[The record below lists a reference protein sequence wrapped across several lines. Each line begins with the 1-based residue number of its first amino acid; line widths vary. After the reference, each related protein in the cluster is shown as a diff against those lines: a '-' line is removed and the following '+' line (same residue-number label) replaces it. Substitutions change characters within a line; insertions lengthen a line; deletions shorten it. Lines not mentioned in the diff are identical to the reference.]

1 MNYLK
6 YVLILFSFLS
16 FAQDKQYH
24 IVYDYSLN
32 SKDIGL
38 VTNLKSYLTG
48 DGINSIYEEDF
59 MKSKSQATDDNSF
72 SIPTKNNPAF
82 YKEIQNNVVTY
93 NTDIQ
98 MKFFDVKDVLPDF
111 NWEITS
117 ETKIILGY
125 TCQKARLHFRGRD
138 YNVYFTTDIPYSDG
152 PWKFSGLPGMIL
164 EATSDDEAAAYSMI
178 AEKVEL
184 KETKNS
190 IQNPY
195 LKSNLITYQNYLDK
209 YKVKYDESRSRMDT
223 NGYSRGM
230 NKGAKEVYITY

>member
-48 DGINSIYEEDF
+48 DGTNSIYEEDF

-125 TCQKARLHFRGRD
+125 TCQKVRLHFRGRD

>member
-1 MNYLK
+1 MFK
-6 YVLILFSFLS
+6 YITLFATFFS
-16 FAQDKQYH
+16 FAQNQQYH
-24 IVYDYSLN
+24 ITYDYTLN

-38 VTNLKSYLTG
+38 VTNLKSYLIG
-48 DGINSIYEEDF
+48 DGVTSIYEEDF
-59 MKSKSQATDDNSF
+59 MKAKSQAADENSF
-72 SIPTKNNPAF
+72 SIPVKNNPAF

-93 NTDIQ
+93 NTHIQ
-98 MKFFDVKDVLPDF
+98 MKFFDVKDAHPSFD
-111 NWEITS
+111 WKIES
-117 ETKIILGY
+117 DTKIILGY
-125 TCQKARLHFRGRD
+125 TCQKAGIYFRGRD
-138 YNVYFTTDIPYSDG
+138 YTVYFTIDIPYSDG

-164 EATSDDEAAAYSMI
+164 EATSDDEAATYSII

-184 KETKNS
+184 KETTNS

>member
-1 MNYLK
+1 MNMLK
-6 YVLILFSFLS
+6 YITLFVTFFS
-16 FAQDKQYH
+16 FAQNKQYH
-24 IVYDYSLN
+24 IVFDYTLN

-48 DGINSIYEEDF
+48 DGNISIYEEDF
-59 MKSKSQATDDNSF
+59 MRSKAQVTEDNLF
-72 SIPTKNNPAF
+72 SIPVKNNPAF
-82 YKEIQNNVVTY
+82 YKEIQNKIVSY
-93 NTDIQ
+93 KDHIQ
-98 MKFFDVKDVLPDF
+98 MKFFDVKDNLPSFD
-111 NWEITS
+111 WEITS
-117 ETKIILGY
+117 ETKNILGY
-125 TCQKARLHFRGRD
+125 TCQKAILRFRGRD
-138 YNVYFTTDIPYSDG
+138 YTVYFTTDIPYSDG

-195 LKSNLITYQNYLDK
+195 LKSNLITYQDYLDK
-209 YKVKYDESRSRMDT
+209 YKVKYDESRSRMAT

>member
-1 MNYLK
+1 MFK
-6 YVLILFSFLS
+6 YIALLITFFS
-16 FAQDKQYH
+16 FAQNQQYH
-24 IVYDYSLN
+24 IVYDYTLN

-38 VTNLKSYLTG
+38 ITNLKSYLTG
-48 DGINSIYEEDF
+48 DGKTSIYEEDF
-59 MKSKSQATDDNSF
+59 MKSKSQTAADNSF

-82 YKEIQNNVVTY
+82 FKEIHSKIVTY
-93 NTDIQ
+93 NDHIQ
-98 MKFFDVKDVLPDF
+98 MKFFDVKDNLPSFD
-111 NWEITS
+111 WEITS
-117 ETKIILGY
+117 ETKNILGY
-125 TCQKARLHFRGRD
+125 TCQKAILRFRGRD
-138 YNVYFTTDIPYSDG
+138 YTVYFTTDIPYSDG

-184 KETKNS
+184 KETTNS

-195 LKSNLITYQNYLDK
+195 LKSNSITYQNYLDK

>member
-1 MNYLK
+1 MNIFK
-6 YVLILFSFLS
+6 YIALFVTFFS
-16 FAQDKQYH
+16 FAQNPQYH
-24 IVYDYSLN
+24 IVYDYTLN

-38 VTNLKSYLTG
+38 ITNLKSYLTG
-48 DGINSIYEEDF
+48 NGNISIYEEDF
-59 MKSKSQATDDNSF
+59 IKSKSQAVDENSF

-82 YKEIQNNVVTY
+82 YKEIHSKIVTY
-93 NTDIQ
+93 NDDIQ
-98 MKFFDVKDVLPDF
+98 MKFFDIKDVLPDF
-111 NWEITS
+111 DWNIES

-125 TCQKARLHFRGRD
+125 TCQKAILRFRGRD
-138 YNVYFTTDIPYSDG
+138 YNVYFTTEIPYSDG

-184 KETKNS
+184 KETKNI

-195 LKSNLITYQNYLDK
+195 LKSNLITYQDYLDK

-230 NKGAKEVYITY
+230 NKGAKEIYITY